1 MGKLLGCILL
11 VCLAWGFLS
20 KEQMEEMNAARA
32 VELTPEE
39 LRTTDEN
46 PRMIASLGPSGGDS
60 AWIAYRMKLFDQIG
74 LTDAEVKRLV
84 ELDKAFSKARDEIIE
99 RGNQDANDRKKKKE
113 WDLVLQ
119 RLEEEHLKQQMGV
132 VGRKRFQ
139 ILVRSLTQFRQV
151 YGDLTGQAAPQNT
164 W

>member
-11 VCLAWGFLS
+11 ACLAWGFLS

-32 VELTPEE
+32 VELSPEE
-39 LRTTDEN
+39 LHSTEET
-46 PRMIASLGPSGGDS
+46 PRMIASLAPSGDT
-60 AWIAYRMKLFDQIG
+60 AWITYRMKIFHQVG
-74 LTDAEVKRLV
+74 LTDAEVQRLV
-84 ELDKAFSKARDEIIE
+84 ELDKAFEKVRDEIIE
-99 RGNQDANDRKKKKE
+99 RGTQDASDQKKKKE

-139 ILVRSLTQFRQV
+139 VLMRSLTQFRQV